1 MIEPVALLVDKLV
14 GAYLPNINHFEQ
26 LIQLDKM
33 IVAIQFEWKMEL
45 ITVILSWLV
54 VVDIVV
60 DNARPWDHQRRW

>member
-33 IVAIQFEWKMEL
+33 VVAIQFE
-45 ITVILSWLV
+45 
-54 VVDIVV
+54 
-60 DNARPWDHQRRW
+60 